1 MDSLSSGW
9 NFISKEGSPPKNVIK
24 PEKLPRLYCFQLYPH
39 AYGQFLHFATFFD
52 TEKYARVIY
61 KVLNRIIDPTFEKS
75 LLGENIVSFF
85 FYFLSISS
93 NTRFCI
99 FFFSLF
105 LGSTCCCCRST
116 LDDERSGSRYTA
128 TVVGYWLGGVPSIFA
143 RRKFRSNDRTSTL
156 PRTPL
161 FLSTTKLVVSIPSR
175 RKQCFIKS
183 GFIDGKF
190 HFARGDRDLRV
201 INREIASNSRRRHT
215 YPIVQLFPFRRC
227 RPDHRLLRRCR
238 HRSIVFHTSHMLII
252 PDD

>member
-61 KVLNRIIDPTFEKS
+61 KVLNRIIDPIFEKS
-75 LLGENIVSFF
+75 LLEGGNIVSFF

-128 TVVGYWLGGVPSIFA
+128 TVVGYWLGGCSIHICAKEVPLE
-143 RRKFRSNDRTSTL
+143 RSHEHPSAHPVVPFNDETC
-156 PRTPL
+156 
-161 FLSTTKLVVSIPSR
+161 
-175 RKQCFIKS
+175 CF
-183 GFIDGKF
+183 
-190 HFARGDRDLRV
+190 H
-201 INREIASNSRRRHT
+201 
-215 YPIVQLFPFRRC
+215 PIE
-227 RPDHRLLRRCR
+227 
-238 HRSIVFHTSHMLII
+238 TETMLY
-252 PDD
+252 